1 MCYNMKCNP
10 SFTFSRNE
18 TTTEPTEEET
28 SENDDLTDKDYVKES
43 NGTTKIVNNDNY
55 EGEIRAEIASNE
67 LERNKNERK
76 DNCSD
81 DAIIHVDAAVIE
93 NDKVID
99 PKRNVTED
107 AKTDNYGEI
116 TKIEETET
124 LKNGTRSKDDSRDLT
139 TPRAEEDEQFEGK
152 LSKMEEWTDAAAG
165 NPVRLVTN
173 WRSNME
179 DDPKIVANQL
189 DKSLSSLRKASRM
202 EVELE
207 TYPEEEFHYP
217 TMMEDKFQNFTG
229 SKDEVHN
236 LSGMED
242 NFRNLTEREEDSQAE
257 AIERSHV
264 DHRQKLSR
272 MDDSRPFVD
281 KEILLTVHKV
291 NH

>member
-1 MCYNMKCNP
+1 MKCNP

-18 TTTEPTEEET
+18 TTTEPTIEET
-28 SENDDLTDKDYVKES
+28 SENDDLSDKDYVKES
-43 NGTTKIVNNDNY
+43 NGTTKVVNNDNY

-76 DNCSD
+76 DNFSD

-124 LKNGTRSKDDSRDLT
+124 LKNGTRRKDDSRDLT

-207 TYPEEEFHYP
+207 TYPEEEFQYP
-217 TMMEDKFQNFTG
+217 TMMEDKFQ
-229 SKDEVHN
+229 
-236 LSGMED
+236 
-242 NFRNLTEREEDSQAE
+242 NLTEREEDSQAE

>member
-1 MCYNMKCNP
+1 MFTNCSFFTNSQLFCDVVFTISAVWDSLTKKARITVLLMCYNMKCNP

-81 DAIIHVDAAVIE
+81 DAIIHADAAVIE

-124 LKNGTRSKDDSRDLT
+124 LKNGTRRKDDSSEGRDDSFHSKILLERWRQSSGDIAHLT
-139 TPRAEEDEQFEGK
+139 SFINYFQTGIYGQPEKVG
-152 LSKMEEWTDAAAG
+152 
-165 NPVRLVTN
+165 
-173 WRSNME
+173 
-179 DDPKIVANQL
+179 
-189 DKSLSSLRKASRM
+189 LSS
-202 EVELE
+202 
-207 TYPEEEFHYP
+207 
-217 TMMEDKFQNFTG
+217 
-229 SKDEVHN
+229 
-236 LSGMED
+236 
-242 NFRNLTEREEDSQAE
+242 
-257 AIERSHV
+257 
-264 DHRQKLSR
+264 
-272 MDDSRPFVD
+272 
-281 KEILLTVHKV
+281 
-291 NH
+291 NHTN